1 MSVGSKASLF
11 LVLLLPLSACDW
23 IRVRPPL
30 EVETGLPGDSGQV
43 ELPALHQVDL
53 GAVPVGARWS
63 RRLPLDDLLA
73 TIAVDDPTLAD
84 TLVSC
89 ADLEP
94 TGTSDLVSEASG
106 DGRSLLVSWSPL
118 SAGEASLELRI
129 PDGRTFTVLAVALDS
144 DAPLPSPLATTI
156 AYEPLDSLAASLL
169 GNAELAGP
177 NPVPIGY
184 DPVTGSAFVGD
195 PDQGRAWRVDAFYNH
210 ATYGIWVAGSQSA
223 KGAWTPAP
231 DCFPSAN
238 YLMQIG
244 ECDGS
249 ERNSDD
255 TIPDNWAYF
264 HGGFAGDGE
273 LVGLTDLV
281 ADPDRGRMWVLG
293 PEWVQGIDTD
303 LFTTEDETTPY
314 SFTQVLPGA
323 TSLGAAFQEPLG
335 LVSDDVLVV
344 VDRGTGSVGLLAL
357 PFDGQPPLSLADG
370 DGAPSVAAVEDGV
383 LVVASTLGVRAME
396 VEGGKER
403 WRLPVPVGA
412 TEGRPI
418 AAAMADGVA
427 FVLYTDTLL
436 VADDTGLRWHPLP
449 AGEGVGL
456 ALDRVGGGDAVP
468 LDLVYVVV
476 ADGEAGTLYA
486 ADLSGAWV
494 GEAVALPSRPR
505 GLGYGPQAHD
515 LYVAYAAGAEG
526 CHGELA
532 SACVDGV
539 HPAIVHS
546 LYNPYG
552 LVPPVSRGQL
562 LNLFLSPVIETPKD
576 GDVNSDWTEDTVCA
590 QEESALSQ
598 GCCALWYATEALL
611 IPNAEYFETVIQGVG
626 AETSEADDDPTLV
639 WGVNPTWLR
648 QARECLGSASAAEQQ
663 WGLDAIQF
671 VADRVGRRSSLSAW
685 THTSVG
691 TDDANGH
698 QAWYMELQYE
708 GGTDFQSPVDSQDEY
723 QMLHDGMAT
732 VYTGQGLA
740 DASLADLDLWTPLTS
755 GNHLDVDAMVDE
767 VTGWPSPNWVGAVR
781 DGPLSLGSEPR
792 SLYYFMSAGG
802 DPRIDADTFRKK
814 ELWPVDLRE
823 RPNARWLNEA
833 VDLVGTEDPASGM
846 TNLPGVSWEIGTIL
860 PVSETGAFRES
871 LIYGQDV
878 TDEHWE
884 LLTRYLRRLAAS
896 GDPDQ
901 VRTWYQHIFDTSNNY
916 GDYAENSGVTDDTDV
931 NVDGLERINTLL
943 VAPGY
948 ARWALPEEIQ
958 IELDQLRSKQ

>member
-1 MSVGSKASLF
+1 MSVRSKALPF
-11 LVLLLPLSACDW
+11 LVLWLPWAACDW

-30 EVETGLPGDSGQV
+30 GVETGQPGDSGHT
-43 ELPALHQVDL
+43 ELPALLPVDL

-73 TIAVDDPTLAD
+73 TIAVDDPALAD
-84 TLVSC
+84 TLLSC

-94 TGTSDLVSEASG
+94 TGASDLASEPSD

-118 SAGEASLELRI
+118 SAGEAALELRV
-129 PDGRTFTVLAVALDS
+129 PDGRTFSVVAVARDS
-144 DAPLPSPLATTI
+144 GAPVPSPLATTI

-169 GNAELAGP
+169 GNAELASP
-177 NPVPIGY
+177 TPVPIGY
-184 DPVTGSAFVGD
+184 DPVSGNAFVGD
-195 PDQGRAWRVDAFYNH
+195 ADQGRAWRVDLFYNH
-210 ATYGIWVAGSQSA
+210 ATFGIWVAGSQSA

-231 DCFPSAN
+231 DCFPAGN
-238 YLMQIG
+238 YLLQSG

-249 ERNSDD
+249 ERNSDGA
-255 TIPDNWAYF
+255 IPDNWAYF

-273 LVGLTDLV
+273 LSGLTDLV
-281 ADPDRGRMWVLG
+281 PDPDRGRVWALG
-293 PEWVQGIDTD
+293 PGWVQGIDTD
-303 LFTTEDETTPY
+303 IYSTADETSPY
-314 SFTQVLPGA
+314 SFTQLLPGA
-323 TSLGAAFQEPLG
+323 VALGDDFAAPMG

-344 VDRGTGSVGLLAL
+344 VERGTGVVGALPL
-357 PFDGQPPLSLADG
+357 PFDGKPPISMAEG
-370 DGAPSVAAVEDGV
+370 DGAPSVAAVEDGL
-383 LVVASTLGVRAME
+383 LVIASTQGVRALD
-396 VEGGKER
+396 VADGRER
-403 WRLPVPVGA
+403 WRLPVPAGA
-412 TEGRPI
+412 TEGRPV

-436 VADDTGLRWHPLP
+436 VADDAGLRWHPLP
-449 AGEGVGL
+449 AGEGIGL
-456 ALDRVGGGDAVP
+456 ALDRVAGGDAVA
-468 LDLVYVVV
+468 LDLIYVVV
-476 ADGEAGTLYA
+476 ADGEAGALYA
-486 ADLSGAWV
+486 ADLAGAWL
-494 GEAVALPSRPR
+494 GEAVALPARPR

-515 LYVAYAAGAEG
+515 LYIAYAAGAEG

-532 SACVDGV
+532 STCVDGV
-539 HPAIVHS
+539 HPAVIHS

-552 LVPPVSRGQL
+552 LAPPVSRGQL

-576 GDVNSDWTEDTVCA
+576 GDVNSDWTDDTACA
-590 QEESALSQ
+590 REESALSQ

-611 IPNAEYFETVIQGVG
+611 TPNVQYFEETIQGVG
-626 AETSEADDDPTLV
+626 AETPEKDDDPTLV

-648 QARECLGSASAAEQQ
+648 QARECLGSSSAVERQ
-663 WGLDAIQF
+663 WGIDAIAF
-671 VADRVGRRSSLSAW
+671 IGDRLGSRSSLSAW

-708 GGTDFQSPVDSQDEY
+708 GGTDFQSPVDSQAEY
-723 QMLHDGMAT
+723 QMLHDGMAM
-732 VYTGQGLA
+732 VYTGQGLSE
-740 DASLADLDLWTPLTS
+740 ASLADLDLWTPLTS
-755 GNHLDVDAMVDE
+755 GNHLDVDAMVDAT
-767 VTGWPSPNWVGAVR
+767 TGWPSPNWVGAVR

-802 DPRIDADTFRKK
+802 DPRIDADSFRKK
-814 ELWPVDLRE
+814 ELWPIDLRE

-833 VDLVGTEDPASGM
+833 VDLVGVEDPASGM
-846 TNLPGVSWEIGTIL
+846 TNLPGMSWEIGTIV

-871 LIYGQDV
+871 LLYGQEV
-878 TDEHWE
+878 TDQHWE
-884 LLTRYLRRLAAS
+884 FIARYLRRLAAS

-901 VRTWYQHIFDTSNNY
+901 VRTWYQHIFDMSNNY
-916 GDYAENSGVTDDTDV
+916 GDFPANSGVTDDLDV

-958 IELDQLRSKQ
+958 VELDLVRAKR